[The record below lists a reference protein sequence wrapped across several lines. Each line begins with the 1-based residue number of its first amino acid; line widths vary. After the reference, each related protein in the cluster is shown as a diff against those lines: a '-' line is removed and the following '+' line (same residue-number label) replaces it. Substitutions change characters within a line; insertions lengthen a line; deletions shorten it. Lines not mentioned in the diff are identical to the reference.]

1 MYMLLPRN
9 RNVAEKPLRRLEMG
23 HRTGLFEVQR
33 SRGGRFIDFNGWDM
47 PVQFAGITAEHQT
60 VRTACGVFDL
70 GHMGRLHLT
79 GPGSLELLSQQVCRR
94 LDDMKPG
101 MVRYGLVLAEDGT
114 AEDDVLVSREGEQAF
129 HVVVNAG
136 NHQKILARW
145 QVLAGKSLTNVAL
158 TDLTPTQ
165 AMIAVQGPLAA
176 KLLAGM
182 GLDGRHLKYYSF
194 VDLPW
199 SGAGSSIPVR
209 LSRTGYTG
217 EDGFE
222 CFVPLAAQERFYEA
236 VVAAGAIPCGL
247 GCRDTLRLE
256 AGMPLYG
263 HELDRTV
270 TPVEA
275 GLGFAINKN
284 GGFIGAEVVLKQ
296 LTEGTAKKLV
306 GLRMTDKRVPRQG
319 YAVLKDGTPV
329 GTITSGTLSPTL
341 GVPIGMAY
349 VTSTLSAVGTALTV
363 DVRGSACAAEVVA
376 LPFYKRAK
384 A

>member
-1 MYMLLPRN
+1 
-9 RNVAEKPLRRLEMG
+9 MG
-23 HRTGLFEVQR
+23 NRTGLYAAQL
-33 SRGGRFIDFNGWDM
+33 SRAGRFVDFSGWEM
-47 PVQFAGITAEHQT
+47 PVQFAGITQEHQV
-60 VRTACGVFDL
+60 VRTGCGVFDL
-70 GHMGRLHLT
+70 GHMGRLRLA
-79 GPGSLELLSQQVCRR
+79 GPGSLELLGRQVCRR
-94 LDDMKPG
+94 LDDLKPG
-101 MVRYGLVLAEDGT
+101 QVRYGLVLAEDGT
-114 AEDDVLVSREGEQAF
+114 VEDDVLVSREGEQAF

-145 QVLAGKSLTNVAL
+145 QGLAGKSLT
-158 TDLTPTQ
+158 DLTGSQ
-165 AMIAVQGPLAA
+165 AMIAVQGPAA
-176 KLLAGM
+176 AGLLAGL
-182 GLDGRHLKYYSF
+182 GLDGRHLRYYAF
-194 VDLPW
+194 ADLPW
-199 SGAGSSIPVR
+199 EGISVR

-222 CFVPLAAQERFYEA
+222 CFVPAADQVRFYEA

-263 HELDRTV
+263 HELDRTT

-284 GGFIGAEVVLKQ
+284 GGFIGAEVVLRQ
-296 LTEGTAKKLV
+296 LAEGTARTLV

-319 YAVLKDGTPV
+319 YAVLKDGAPV

-349 VTSTLSAVGTALTV
+349 VPSALAAVGTPLTV
-363 DVRGSACAAEVVA
+363 DVRGSTCAAEVVA

-384 A
+384 G

>member
-1 MYMLLPRN
+1 
-9 RNVAEKPLRRLEMG
+9 MG
-23 HRTGLFEVQR
+23 HRTGLYEAQR

-47 PVQFAGITAEHQT
+47 PVQFAGITQEHQT

-70 GHMGRLHLT
+70 GHMGRLHLE
-79 GPGSLELLSQQVCRR
+79 GPGSLELLARQVCRR
-94 LDDMKPG
+94 LDDLKPG
-101 MVRYGLVLAEDGT
+101 QVRYGLVLAEDGT

-145 QVLAGKSLTNVAL
+145 QVLAGKSLT
-158 TDLTPTQ
+158 DLTLDQ
-165 AMIAVQGPLAA
+165 AMIAVQGPAA
-176 KLLAGM
+176 AGLLAGM
-182 GLDGRHLKYYSF
+182 GLDGRHLKYYAF
-194 VDLPW
+194 ADLRW
-199 SGAGSSIPVR
+199 SGIPVR

-222 CFVPLAAQERFYEA
+222 CFVPAAAQERFYQA
-236 VVAAGAIPCGL
+236 VVAAGAVPCGL

-263 HELDRTV
+263 HELDRTT

-275 GLGFAINKN
+275 GLGFAVNKH

-296 LTEGTAKKLV
+296 LADGPARKLV

-319 YAVLKDGTPV
+319 YAVLKDGAPV
-329 GTITSGTLSPTL
+329 GAITSGTLSPTL

-349 VTSTLSAVGTALTV
+349 VPSTLSEVGTALQV
-363 DVRGSACAAEVVA
+363 DVRGSVCTAEVVA

>member
-1 MYMLLPRN
+1 
-9 RNVAEKPLRRLEMG
+9 MG
-23 HRTGLFEVQR
+23 HHTGLFEAQR

-47 PVQFAGITAEHQT
+47 PVQFAGITAEHQA

-70 GHMGRLHLT
+70 GHMGRLQLQ
-79 GPGSLELLSQQVCRR
+79 GPEALGLLGRQVCRS
-94 LDDMKPG
+94 LTDMRPG
-101 MVRYGLVLAEDGT
+101 QVRYGLVLADDGT
-114 AEDDVLVSREGEQAF
+114 VEDDVLVSRDGEESF

-136 NHQKILARW
+136 NCEKILTRW
-145 QVLAGKSLTNVAL
+145 QALAGKSLT
-158 TDLTPTQ
+158 DLTRTQ
-165 AMIAVQGPLAA
+165 AMIAVQGPTSAA
-176 KLLAGM
+176 LLAGM

-194 VDLPW
+194 YDGTW
-199 SGAGSSIPVR
+199 SGSPVR

-222 CFVPLAAQERFYEA
+222 CFLPDSIAEKFYEV

-275 GLGFAINKN
+275 GLSFALNKA
-284 GGFIGAEVVLKQ
+284 GGFIGAEVVLRQ
-296 LTEGTAKKLV
+296 AAQGTGKRLV
-306 GLRMTDKRVPRQG
+306 GLQMKEKRVPRQG
-319 YAVLKDGTPV
+319 YAVLHDGAPV
-329 GTITSGTLSPTL
+329 GIITSGTLSPTL
-341 GVPIGMAY
+341 GTAIGMAY
-349 VTSTLSAVGTALTV
+349 VPTALSMVGSVVTV
-363 DVRGSACAAEVVA
+363 DLRGTPCEAEVIA

-384 A
+384 G

>member
-1 MYMLLPRN
+1 
-9 RNVAEKPLRRLEMG
+9 MG
-23 HRTGLFEVQR
+23 HRTGLFEAQR

-47 PVQFAGITAEHQT
+47 PVQFAGITQEHQT
-60 VRTACGVFDL
+60 VRSGCGVFDL
-70 GHMGRLHLT
+70 GHMGRLHLG
-79 GPGSLELLSQQVCRR
+79 GPGSLDLLSRQVCRR

-114 AEDDVLVSREGEQAF
+114 VEDDVLVSREGEQAF

-145 QVLAGKSLTNVAL
+145 QVLAGQSLGKPAL
-158 TDLTPTQ
+158 TDLTATQ
-165 AMIAVQGPLAA
+165 AMIAVQGPASGA
-176 KLLAGM
+176 LLAGM
-182 GLDGRHLKYYSF
+182 ALDGRQLKYYSF
-194 VDLPW
+194 ADLQW
-199 SGAGSSIPVR
+199 SGIPVR

-222 CFVPLAAQERFYEA
+222 CFLPAADAVRFYEA
-236 VVAAGAIPCGL
+236 VTAAGAVPCGL

-275 GLGFAINKN
+275 GLGFAVNKA
-284 GGFIGAEVVLKQ
+284 GGFIGADVILPQ
-296 LTEGTAKKLV
+296 LASGTAKRLV

-319 YAVLKDGTPV
+319 YAVVKDGAAV
-329 GTITSGTLSPTL
+329 GVITSGTLSPTL
-341 GVPIGMAY
+341 GLPIGMAY
-349 VTSTLSAVGTALTV
+349 VPSTLSAVGTSLMV
-363 DVRGSACAAEVVA
+363 DIRGSMCAAEVVA

-384 A
+384 T